1 MRASV
6 RISCVELNKI
16 NWIKINPIS
25 FPQNCG
31 NSGALRQQR
40 SQRRKWWWET
50 SLWKW
55 ANILP
60 RGTLTSHDTCEA
72 TTTDSTNNLVSANI
86 TAMSSPESRGMKRDD
101 PHTRAVMRV
110 PRWKQ
115 KKKTEKRTIT
125 RRTAR
130 WATSKLSRGR
140 IQPYIG
146 VDTVPRSYRGNAQS
160 NAPLGATCEWKKKE
174 GKKRK
179 KMPRH
184 ALIML
189 REIMNREMKMREF
202 SRFSNF
208 VSDAFRPAAAGDGST
223 GAATKTLKPIFSRTK
238 EKSLSVSPGFRSP
251 LNTWKTI
258 SCQFLREEICGES
271 ELRSDFQFL
280 PAIVR
285 VVYRLSRIVTESSAP
300 L

>member
-1 MRASV
+1 MSKHLTARYTHEPRHLRSNNDRQHEQPRLCKHNGDEFSWVAGV
-6 RISCVELNKI
+6 R
-16 NWIKINPIS
+16 
-25 FPQNCG
+25 
-31 NSGALRQQR
+31 
-40 SQRRKWWWET
+40 
-50 SLWKW
+50 
-55 ANILP
+55 
-60 RGTLTSHDTCEA
+60 RG
-72 TTTDSTNNLVSANI
+72 
-86 TAMSSPESRGMKRDD
+86 D
-101 PHTRAVMRV
+101 PHTRAVVRV

-160 NAPLGATCEWKKKE
+160 NALLGATCEWKKKE

-189 REIMNREMKMREF
+189 RELWIARWKCA
-202 SRFSNF
+202 NF
-208 VSDAFRPAAAGDGST
+208 RDFRILFPTLFAPRPRGGGFT
-223 GAATKTLKPIFSRTK
+223 RAATKALKPIFSRTK

-251 LNTWKTI
+251 VNTWKTI

-280 PAIVR
+280 PAIVPIVR
-285 VVYRLSRIVTESSAP
+285 VVYRLSRIVTESPVP